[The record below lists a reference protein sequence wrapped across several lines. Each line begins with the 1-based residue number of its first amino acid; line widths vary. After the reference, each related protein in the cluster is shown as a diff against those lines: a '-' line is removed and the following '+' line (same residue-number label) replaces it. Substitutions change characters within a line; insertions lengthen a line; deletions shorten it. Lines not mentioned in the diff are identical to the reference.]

1 MKYTIQQQFIPLNNQ
16 IWVVK
21 LNQEDEDYLFD
32 TLEEAETKAT
42 ELQES
47 DSTGRKYKA
56 IPSNISE

>member
-1 MKYTIQQQFIPLNNQ
+1 MKYTIQQQFLPLNDQ

-32 TLEEAETKAT
+32 TLEEAEAKAT

-56 IPSNISE
+56 IPSNITE